1 MGDSDGHWLEARPSS
16 APPLCGGAGAGPAEE
31 GEDSGAE
38 AEFLG
43 GGSRSTPPRRPG
55 GAVEELAHDAS
66 VGKPER
72 GAAASEA
79 VSGPASVS
87 RYSRAESQGSAGSSR
102 RRARG
107 GLPWASLRPQ
117 PHPLQHQYQQKQH
130 QQQHQQQD
138 PFSEFDADDASDAL
152 SQSSRGPL
160 RPVAYDVHTRPGG
173 IYVQE
178 THSRS
183 FTDPR
188 GSLFWT
194 IQSLW
199 DRRASLLATGERL
212 AKDVWLLV
220 RADPWA
226 RRAAIAFACSVGA
239 GTLGVAWLIA
249 LVIVQA
255 VLLALSSVVGLMLL
269 VSSFLVPVALL
280 GLTMIGS
287 AAGFFLAG
295 NIGLHVMENR
305 EALAARVKELR
316 GPSQQGGGRSS
327 ELRSAKDDGAA
338 GFPYNPP
345 PDSATSLD

>member
-1 MGDSDGHWLEARPSS
+1 MGGDGFAARPNS
-16 APPLCGGAGAGPAEE
+16 APPHSGGSAEE

-43 GGSRSTPPRRPG
+43 GGSRAKPPRRPG
-55 GAVEELAHDAS
+55 GAPVEELAEHAAAYE
-66 VGKPER
+66 PQR

-79 VSGPASVS
+79 GSSSATAS
-87 RYSRAESQGSAGSSR
+87 RYSRAGSQGSVGNSR

-107 GLPWASLRPQ
+107 GLPWA
-117 PHPLQHQYQQKQH
+117 PLQPL
-130 QQQHQQQD
+130 QQQQQQD
-138 PFSEFDADDASDAL
+138 PFQDFDGTEDVPEAL
-152 SQSSRGPL
+152 SHSSRGPL
-160 RPVAYDVHTRPGG
+160 RPIAYDVHTRPGG
-173 IYVQE
+173 IYAHE

-183 FTDPR
+183 FSDPR
-188 GSLFWT
+188 GSLFWKA
-194 IQSLW
+194 QGLW
-199 DRRASLLATGERL
+199 DRRATLLATGERL

-255 VLLALSSVVGLMLL
+255 ILLALSSVVGLMLL
-269 VSSFLVPVALL
+269 VSSFLVPIGLL
-280 GLTMIGS
+280 GLSMIGS

-305 EALAARVKELR
+305 EALAARVQELR

-327 ELRSAKDDGAA
+327 ELRVAKDDSAS
-338 GFPYNPP
+338 GFPYSPA
-345 PDSATSLD
+345 PDSAASLD